1 MNTTTVEDQRDVV
14 LKLNSVSRSFGG
26 LTAVED
32 VSVEVYEGEFL
43 GLIGPNGA
51 GKSTLFNV
59 ISGVHRASTG
69 MVTFRGTDITRMKP
83 HAISRRGLTR
93 TLQDAGVFGSMS
105 VRANVEAVRGAS
117 RRGRVLTDVDELLA
131 KCGLADMG
139 DALASEISHGYERR
153 LSIALAL
160 ATAPRLLC
168 LDEPLSGLNEAETE
182 EILTLVRDLRQDRQV
197 SILFIDHNMKAVMR
211 LCDRVVVLDRGQLI
225 CDGPPHEVQKDPRM
239 IEAYLG

>member
-1 MNTTTVEDQRDVV
+1 MTTMPAGRESV
-14 LKLNSVSRSFGG
+14 LSLTSISRTFGG
-26 LTAVED
+26 LTAVDD
-32 VSVEVYEGEFL
+32 VSIEMSEGEIL

-59 ISGVHRASTG
+59 ISGVHRATSG
-69 MVTFRGTDITRMKP
+69 VVRFKGTNITRMKP
-83 HAISRRGLTR
+83 HTISRRGLTR
-93 TLQDAGVFGSMS
+93 TLQDAGVFGSMT
-105 VRANVEAVRGAS
+105 VRANVEAVHGAS
-117 RRGRVLTDVDELLA
+117 RRGRASTDVDELLET
-131 KCGLADMG
+131 CGLTEVRDS
-139 DALASEISHGYERR
+139 LASDIPHGYERR

-168 LDEPLSGLNEAETE
+168 LDEPLSGLNEAETA
-182 EILTLVRDLRQDRQV
+182 EILDLVRNLRRERHV